1 MAVDNEKRNKIKE
14 DINTNLP
21 DNDQQLISPQTLRDT
36 INNVV
41 DNVILGGEVDNSYH
55 NLVDKPQLVVDY
67 GISLT
72 DANDQPI
79 TSPATIDKT
88 IKIGVSDSVKD
99 AVYKS
104 TSALQKGVYDPNNVE
119 ADAFSMANM
128 KESAN
133 NLILTKDERTKI
145 NNSVD
150 KKTII
155 TAGYGLAGGGK
166 LDDDIEIKLD
176 LSVLDSLNKANNAI
190 LNNDPFITFFKRESG
205 ENLVINGNFEVKSDG
220 VNPDKWISY
229 DSGAGKAYKQVIPNM
244 VDGSYTLWWDGNNS
258 PQVIKYASKDG
269 DNTYTLAMD
278 SSAKRVVM
286 LRGDWVTNYNLLDN
300 PWNLVKRPIE
310 LEKAL
315 ATGSGLGGGGGASS
329 DTIVK
334 FLKENNKA
342 NLIRDSNLELK
353 SYQYKQWNNY
363 TDSANTVYSYQKF
376 DVDFTPNGP
385 TQYTLWWDGGGCGD
399 IVQSGSGSPGTE
411 TRTKTSPIIFTVN
424 KKYNA
429 WIYFYVIVPA
439 NAKRVVLLE
448 GDWISKYNLIDN
460 PWNIVKTP
468 ALLDSDKYYPK
479 LDTDNTY
486 KGLNSFADLNVGNTF
501 WIGSIY
507 SDPYFNGI
515 WGSNNAIGV
524 NNIQGLVYS
533 RGDIVAGIR
542 DNIPTPSGV
551 YQLNGTGRFYGDG
564 SMISNYD
571 IGSIKPFLTTRVPMN
586 YVRANGAL
594 LDRRAYPE
602 LFRFASSSGMIVSDA
617 DWLDVSKQN
626 WGKWSSGDGST
637 TFRVPMLD
645 GEFIRVLD
653 NRGNSTASTRSIK
666 VAGDDT
672 GGSVNSGI
680 HAGGNINTGGPVNG
694 GVSGGGGV
702 NINAGNDMNIGA
714 GKIDSDSIT
723 NKAVD
728 ANRTPGSWQGDAIR
742 NLTGWFGQPVNTI
755 AYGGV
760 YDSNS
765 ASGVVKAA
773 ATQTY
778 FNNIPNY
785 RTEGGDA
792 RKFPLSYNFDA
803 SLQVPTAVEN
813 RPRNVAYNW
822 YIRAL

>member
-36 INNVV
+36 ISNVV

-55 NLVDKPQLVVDY
+55 GLVDKPQLVVDY

-88 IKIGVSDSVKD
+88 IKIGVSDAVKD

-104 TSALQKGVYDPNNVE
+104 SSALQKGVYDPNNVE

-133 NLILTKDERTKI
+133 NLILTRDERTKI
-145 NNSVD
+145 DNSVD

-244 VDGSYTLWWDGNNS
+244 TDGSYTLWWDGNGS

-269 DNTYTLAMD
+269 NNTYTLAID

-286 LRGDWVTNYNLLDN
+286 LRGDWVTSYNLLDN

-315 ATGSGLGGGGGASS
+315 ATGSGLGGGGGGASS
-329 DTIVK
+329 DVIVK
-334 FLKENNKA
+334 FLKENNKT
-342 NLIRDSNLELK
+342 NLIRNSNLEAIL
-353 SYQYKQWNNY
+353 SG
-363 TDSANTVYSYQKF
+363 TDSSNYKYQWWDRYKDKANTEYLYQSFSINPTAIKSK
-376 DVDFTPNGP
+376 TPIS
-385 TQYTLWWDGGGCGD
+385 YTLWWDGGGCGD
-399 IVQSGSGSPGTE
+399 ITQNFGIPTSTPTG
-411 TRTKTSPIIFTVN
+411 TSPVN
-424 KKYNA
+424 VTINTSKTTNN
-429 WIYFYVIVPA
+429 WIVVVPTT
-439 NAKRVVLLE
+439 AKRVVLIE
-448 GDWISKYNLIDN
+448 GDWVSSYNLTDN
-460 PWNIVKTP
+460 PWNIVKKPTS
-468 ALLDSDKYYPK
+468 LDSNNYPT
-479 LDTDNTY
+479 LDADNTY

-501 WIGSIY
+501 WIGSVY
-507 SDPYFNGI
+507 SDPYFDGI
-515 WGSNNAIGV
+515 WGSNNSIGV

-542 DNIPTPSGV
+542 NNIPQNGS
-551 YQLNGTGRFYGDG
+551 YQLNGVGRFYGDG

-571 IGSIKPFLTTRVPMN
+571 IGSIKPFLTTRVPMG

-594 LDRRAYPE
+594 LKRDAYPE
-602 LFRFASSSGMIVSDA
+602 LFRFASASGMIVSDA
-617 DWLDVSKQN
+617 DWLDTSKQN

-666 VAGDDT
+666 A
-672 GGSVNSGI
+672 
-680 HAGGNINTGGPVNG
+680 A
-694 GVSGGGGV
+694 GGGV
-702 NINAGNDMNIGA
+702 NINASSNTNISGA
-714 GKIDSDSIT
+714 SINKDSIT

-742 NLTGWFGQPVNTI
+742 NLTGWFGQLVNGI
-755 AYGGV
+755 SIYERN
-760 YDSNS
+760 SNNGIIRDNTDNGATS
-765 ASGVVKAA
+765 TTYNPLWADPISGPSGAIYPK
-773 ATQTY
+773 
-778 FNNIPNY
+778 
-785 RTEGGDA
+785 
-792 RKFPLSYNFDA
+792 NFILDA

-813 RPRNVAYNW
+813 RPRNIAYNW

>member
-258 PQVIKYASKDG
+258 PQVIKYTSKDG
-269 DNTYTLAMD
+269 DNTYTLAIASD
-278 SSAKRVVM
+278 VKRVVM

-315 ATGSGLGGGGGASS
+315 ATGSGLGGSGGASS
-329 DTIVK
+329 DVIVK

-353 SYQYKQWNNY
+353 SYQYKQWGNY
-363 TDSANTVYSYQKF
+363 TDSANTVYSYQRF

-399 IVQSGSGSPGTE
+399 VYQTINSNSPGNITC
-411 TRTKTSPIIFTVN
+411 TKTSPVIFTVN

-429 WIYFYVIVPA
+429 WIHFYVIVPA

-468 ALLDSDKYYPK
+468 ALLDSDKYYSR
-479 LDTDNTY
+479 LDANNQF
-486 KGLNSFADLNVGNTF
+486 KGWNTF
-501 WIGSIY
+501 VDVDVANTIY
-507 SDPYFNGI
+507 IDKLSTSNEYYHGATI
-515 WGSNNAIGV
+515 SNNAIGV
-524 NNIQGLVYS
+524 DDNMGLVYS

-542 DNIPTPSGV
+542 NNIPTPSGN
-551 YQLNGTGRFYGDG
+551 YQLNGIGRFYGDG

-594 LDRRAYPE
+594 LDREAYPE
-602 LFRFASSSGMIVSDA
+602 LYRFVLYSGMVVSDE

-653 NRGNSTASTRSIK
+653 NRGNSTASSNRSIK
-666 VAGDDT
+666 VTGDDT

-680 HAGGNINTGGPVNG
+680 HANDDVNLVAGDNTNISDVNTN
-694 GVSGGGGV
+694 
-702 NINAGNDMNIGA
+702 
-714 GKIDSDSIT
+714 KDSIT
-723 NKAVD
+723 SKAVD
-728 ANRTPGSWQGDAIR
+728 AGRTPGSWQGDAIR

-760 YDSNS
+760 YDSDS
-765 ASGVVKAA
+765 ASGIVKAA

-778 FNNIPNY
+778 FNNVPNY
-785 RTEGGDA
+785 RTEGGGG
-792 RKFPLSYNFDA
+792 RGFPLSYNLDA

>member
-55 NLVDKPQLVVDY
+55 GLVDKPQLVVDY

-88 IKIGVSDSVKD
+88 IKIGVSDAVKD

-104 TSALQKGVYDPNNVE
+104 SSALQKGVYDPNNVE

-145 NNSVD
+145 GNSVD

-244 VDGSYTLWWDGNNS
+244 TDGSYTLWWDGNGS

-286 LRGDWVTNYNLLDN
+286 LRGDWVTSYNLLDN

-329 DTIVK
+329 DVIVK
-334 FLKENNKA
+334 FLKENNKT
-342 NLIRDSNLELK
+342 NLVSNSNLEAIL
-353 SYQYKQWNNY
+353 SG
-363 TDSANTVYSYQKF
+363 TDSSNYKYQWWDRYKDKANTEYLYQSFSINPTAIKSK
-376 DVDFTPNGP
+376 TPIS
-385 TQYTLWWDGGGCGD
+385 YTLWWDGGGCGD
-399 IVQSGSGSPGTE
+399 ITQNFGIPTATPTG
-411 TRTKTSPIIFTVN
+411 TSPVSVTINTSKTTNNWIIV
-424 KKYNA
+424 
-429 WIYFYVIVPA
+429 VPTT
-439 NAKRVVLLE
+439 AKRVVLLE
-448 GDWISKYNLIDN
+448 GDWVSKYNLTDN
-460 PWNIVKTP
+460 PWNIVRRPTS
-468 ALLDSDKYYPK
+468 LDSNNYPT
-479 LDTDNTY
+479 LDADNTY

-501 WIGSIY
+501 WIGSVY
-507 SDPYFNGI
+507 SDPYFDGI
-515 WGSNNAIGV
+515 WGSNNSIGV

-542 DNIPTPSGV
+542 NNIPQNGS
-551 YQLNGTGRFYGDG
+551 YQLNGVGRFYGDG

-571 IGSIKPFLTTRVPMN
+571 IGSIKPFLTTRVPMG

-594 LDRRAYPE
+594 LKRDAYPE

-617 DWLDVSKQN
+617 DWLDTSKQN

-653 NRGNSTASTRSIK
+653 NRGNSTAYTKSTK
-666 VAGDDT
+666 VAG
-672 GGSVNSGI
+672 GGDVNLT
-680 HAGGNINTGGPVNG
+680 ANND
-694 GVSGGGGV
+694 V
-702 NINAGNDMNIGA
+702 NIGGA
-714 GKIDSDSIT
+714 SINKDSIT

-742 NLTGWFGQPVNTI
+742 NLTGWFGQLVNSINIYERNSNNGIIRDNT
-755 AYGGV
+755 
-760 YDSNS
+760 DSWATSTTYNPLW
-765 ASGVVKAA
+765 ADPLPGPSG
-773 ATQTY
+773 ATY
-778 FNNIPNY
+778 P
-785 RTEGGDA
+785 
-792 RKFPLSYNFDA
+792 KNFILDA

-813 RPRNVAYNW
+813 RPRNIAYNW